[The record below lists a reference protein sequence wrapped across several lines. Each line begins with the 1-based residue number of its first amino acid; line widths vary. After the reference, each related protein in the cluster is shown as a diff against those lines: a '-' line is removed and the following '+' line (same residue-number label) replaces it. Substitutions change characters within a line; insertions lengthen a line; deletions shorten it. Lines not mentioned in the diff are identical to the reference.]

1 MAAASTAAASTL
13 RARRAVAMS
22 LSMDERTVQ
31 RVVRTPER
39 RIEREADKCRAL
51 DEEHRAWHNLLAKN
65 ASAVDT

>member
-1 MAAASTAAASTL
+1 
-13 RARRAVAMS
+13 
-22 LSMDERTVQ
+22 MDERTVQ